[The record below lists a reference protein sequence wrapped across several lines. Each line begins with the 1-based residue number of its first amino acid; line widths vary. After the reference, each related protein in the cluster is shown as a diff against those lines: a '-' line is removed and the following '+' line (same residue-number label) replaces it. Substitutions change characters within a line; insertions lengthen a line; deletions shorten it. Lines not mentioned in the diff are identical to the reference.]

1 MIGQDASTPATE
13 YGPQWMNIPN
23 LASRCQASWSAM
35 VPSAKHERAR
45 TARATA
51 AILARNILLL
61 CGILAFQVDTTS
73 QLASNFLSQVKGR
86 RSTDFSGR
94 CREFKCRAPTRE

>member
-23 LASRCQASWSAM
+23 FASRCQASWSAI
-35 VPSAKHERAR
+35 VLSARNEGAR

-61 CGILAFQVDTTS
+61 CGIFGFPRRE
-73 QLASNFLSQVKGR
+73 QLANRLATFYHKRIAAPLKPNRQPASNQRWSPK
-86 RSTDFSGR
+86 
-94 CREFKCRAPTRE
+94 

>member
-23 LASRCQASWSAM
+23 LASRCQASWSAI

-61 CGILAFQVDTTS
+61 CGMFSPSKKRT
-73 QLASNFLSQVKGR
+73 ASDPLPTFYHKRLLVI
-86 RSTDFSGR
+86 
-94 CREFKCRAPTRE
+94 EFGFCCQIGEVSLYVF